1 MGRASGSGKF
11 TLTGLPHLHVD
22 MGAEGRAGTRGP
34 PVGAKGLVAAAELTT
49 PMGLGFRLAGLR
61 RRRWASVGFS
71 ESGPE
76 AVVLAQRQ

>member
-1 MGRASGSGKF
+1 
-11 TLTGLPHLHVD
+11 

-34 PVGAKGLVAAAELTT
+34 PVGAKGLAAAAELTV

-61 RRRWASVGFS
+61 RRRWTGAGFS